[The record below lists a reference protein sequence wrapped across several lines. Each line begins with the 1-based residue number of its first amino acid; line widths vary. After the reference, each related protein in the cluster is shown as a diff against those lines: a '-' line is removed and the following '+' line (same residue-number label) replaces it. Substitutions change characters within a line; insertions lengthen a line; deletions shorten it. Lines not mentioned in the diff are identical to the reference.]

1 MATTIPQTSRDID
14 STRIVER
21 PDGFYWQDQR
31 EGDKVFG
38 PFPTLLE
45 AMQDMEYN
53 VDSDFEPGESLEQA
67 EEEIGVSGW
76 IDHETGEPGEDSFR
90 LED

>member
-1 MATTIPQTSRDID
+1 MTTTIPQTSRDYD
-14 STRIVER
+14 NTRIVER
-21 PDGFYWQDQR
+21 PDGFYWQ
-31 EGDKVFG
+31 EKGSDKVFG

-53 VDSDFEPGESLEQA
+53 ADSDFEPGETLEQA

>member
-1 MATTIPQTSRDID
+1 MATTIPQISSDVD

-21 PDGFYWQDQR
+21 PDGFYWQDQK

-53 VDSDFEPGESLEQA
+53 ADSDFEPGESLEQA

>member
-1 MATTIPQTSRDID
+1 MVTTIPQTARDYD
-14 STRIVER
+14 NTRIVER
-21 PDGFYWQDQR
+21 PDGFYWN
-31 EGDKVFG
+31 EKESDKVFG

-53 VDSDFEPGESLEQA
+53 ADSDFEPGESLEQA

-76 IDHETGEPGEDSFR
+76 IDHETGEPGEESSR

>member
-1 MATTIPQTSRDID
+1 MTTTIPQTSRDID

-21 PDGFYWQDQR
+21 PDGFYWQDQK

-53 VDSDFEPGESLEQA
+53 ADSDFEPGESLEQA

>member
-21 PDGFYWQDQR
+21 PDGFYWQDQK

>member
-21 PDGFYWQDQR
+21 PDGFYWQDQK

-53 VDSDFEPGESLEQA
+53 ADSDFEPGESLEQA

>member
-14 STRIVER
+14 STRSVER
-21 PDGFYWQDQR
+21 PDGFYWQDQK

-53 VDSDFEPGESLEQA
+53 ADSDFEPGESLEQA

-76 IDHETGEPGEDSFR
+76 IDRDTGEPGEDSFR

>member
-21 PDGFYWQDQR
+21 PDGFYWQDQK
-31 EGDKVFG
+31 EGDRVFG

-53 VDSDFEPGESLEQA
+53 ADSDFEPGESLEQA

>member
-1 MATTIPQTSRDID
+1 MATTIPQTSRDVD

-21 PDGFYWQDQR
+21 PDGFYWQDQK

-53 VDSDFEPGESLEQA
+53 ADSDFEPGESLEQA